1 MNKDPAE
8 LWHPTTSVPVWP
20 GVVIGLGAS
29 AILIGAMLYGVNTAT
44 GPDSEREKKWD
55 GAVIVRICRDGTHIY
70 RLKDGLLHTGGFG
83 GVVESLEV
91 CQ

>member
-29 AILIGAMLYGVNTAT
+29 AILIGAMFCSVHAVT
-44 GPDSEREKKWD
+44 GPDTELAKKWD
-55 GAVIVRICRDGTHIY
+55 GAVIARICRDGTHIY
-70 RLKDGLLHTGGFG
+70 RLKDGRLHTGGFG
-83 GVVESLEV
+83 GWVESLEV